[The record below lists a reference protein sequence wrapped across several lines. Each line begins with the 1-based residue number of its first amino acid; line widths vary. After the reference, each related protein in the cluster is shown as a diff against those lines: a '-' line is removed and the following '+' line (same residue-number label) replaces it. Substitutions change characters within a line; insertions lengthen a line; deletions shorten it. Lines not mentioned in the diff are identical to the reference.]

1 MEGSEYSSMY
11 LPKPVRLSL
20 SDDSYQSSNDT
31 SMVSRDVDPTSFYTE
46 YISPD
51 EETLFRAD
59 ADKSLEGYRKMQR
72 LAALRRAESVPTG
85 QPRDS
90 TRLAALRRTRSVP
103 TARDSTEIQFSFRR
117 KEADQTVLA
126 PEEETAVPPPAKAAP
141 KPKARSV
148 NLPKE
153 GKPAAAKGKDKTT
166 CSYSTRVTKK
176 KKKKILKSGKA
187 FSKTMRSTPKR
198 CKSSKGKGKT
208 RMTKTV
214 PNHADSGSS
223 QLYWV

>member
-1 MEGSEYSSMY
+1 MG
-11 LPKPVRLSL
+11 
-20 SDDSYQSSNDT
+20 
-31 SMVSRDVDPTSFYTE
+31 
-46 YISPD
+46 
-51 EETLFRAD
+51 
-59 ADKSLEGYRKMQR
+59 
-72 LAALRRAESVPTG
+72 
-85 QPRDS
+85 
-90 TRLAALRRTRSVP
+90 AALRRTRSVP

-117 KEADQTVLA
+117 KDADQTALA
-126 PEEETAVPPPAKAAP
+126 PEEETVVPPPAKAAPKP

-153 GKPAAAKGKDKTT
+153 GKPAAAKGKYKTT
-166 CSYSTRVTKK
+166 CKLSNSTRVTKK

-198 CKSSKGKGKT
+198 CKSSKGKGKI

-214 PNHADSGSS
+214 PNDADSGSS